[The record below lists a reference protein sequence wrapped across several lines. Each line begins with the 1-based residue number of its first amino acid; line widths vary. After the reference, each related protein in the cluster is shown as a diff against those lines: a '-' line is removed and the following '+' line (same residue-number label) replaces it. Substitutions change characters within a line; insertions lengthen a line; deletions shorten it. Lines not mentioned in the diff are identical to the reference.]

1 MRPFEAYSL
10 LVLPSGSSLL
20 LCEVTK
26 HASKGHSEKGL
37 HSNGDELAGEHGF
50 TPLQAPPPT
59 QWMVCPWTANSGH
72 MLRAE
77 DVTPT
82 QITGDLLH
90 HEKHARR
97 RADTNE

>member
-1 MRPFEAYSL
+1 MRPLRSLLL

-50 TPLQAPPPT
+50 TPLQAPPP
-59 QWMVCPWTANSGH
+59 PSGWS
-72 MLRAE
+72 
-77 DVTPT
+77 
-82 QITGDLLH
+82 
-90 HEKHARR
+90 ARGPR
-97 RADTNE
+97 ILATC